1 MALAL
6 TQREKKLLG
15 ACLGALLL
23 MATFIMLK
31 QFLDRRTAV
40 LARITSLEN
49 EKKENGHWMDDREFW
64 DKRSAWME
72 QNMPTTESL
81 GTAQAKLLEEIQN
94 VALDYQ
100 LQVQKQ
106 QLLPD
111 AADSKS
117 NASVYREVAVEVRL
131 RGDQTTMLGW
141 LASLQ
146 SPEKFQAI
154 KQLELEIDTKA
165 KEKTPQTLCNL
176 VLARWFKPE
185 TGFQP

>member
-6 TQREKKLLG
+6 TQREKKLLA
-15 ACLGALLL
+15 ACIGALVL
-23 MATFIMLK
+23 MATFIILK

-40 LARITSLEN
+40 LAKITALEGEKREN
-49 EKKENGHWMDDREFW
+49 EGYLADRDFW
-64 DKRSAWME
+64 EKRADWLQ
-72 QNMPTTESL
+72 QNMPVTESL
-81 GTAQAKLLEEIQN
+81 GTAQAQLLEEIQN

-111 AADSKS
+111 SADAKANAAI
-117 NASVYREVAVEVRL
+117 YREVAVEVRL
-131 RGDQTTMLGW
+131 RGDQTTLLGW
-141 LASLQ
+141 LATLQ

-154 KQLELEIDTKA
+154 KQLELEIDSRA
-165 KEKTPQTLCNL
+165 KEKTPQVLCNL

-185 TGFQP
+185 NGL

>member
-6 TQREKKLLG
+6 TQREKKLLS
-15 ACLGALLL
+15 ACIAALLL
-23 MATFIMLK
+23 MATFIILK

-40 LARITSLEN
+40 LARISSLES
-49 EKKENGHWMDDREFW
+49 EKAENSHWLADREFW
-64 DKRSAWME
+64 DKRAAWLD
-72 QNMPTTESL
+72 QNLPATESL
-81 GTAQAKLLEEIQN
+81 GTAQAQLLEEIQN

-111 AADSKS
+111 SSDAKANAA
-117 NASVYREVAVEVRL
+117 VYREVAVEVRL
-131 RGDQTTMLGW
+131 RGDQTTLLGW

-165 KEKTPQTLCNL
+165 KEKTPQAICNL
-176 VLARWFKPE
+176 VLARWFKPAP
-185 TGFQP
+185 GA

>member
-6 TQREKKLLG
+6 TQREKKLLA
-15 ACLGALLL
+15 ACIGALVL
-23 MATFIMLK
+23 MATFIILK

-40 LARITSLEN
+40 LVKITALEGEKREN
-49 EKKENGHWMDDREFW
+49 EGYLSDRDFW
-64 DKRSAWME
+64 EKRADWLR
-72 QNMPTTESL
+72 QNMPVTESL
-81 GTAQAKLLEEIQN
+81 GTAQAQLLEEIQN

-111 AADSKS
+111 SADAKANAAI
-117 NASVYREVAVEVRL
+117 YREVAVEVRL
-131 RGDQTTMLGW
+131 RGDQTTLLGW
-141 LASLQ
+141 LATLQ

-154 KQLELEIDTKA
+154 KQLELEIDSRA
-165 KEKTPQTLCNL
+165 KEKTPQVLCNL

-185 TGFQP
+185 NGL

>member
-15 ACLGALLL
+15 ACIGALVL

-49 EKKENGHWMDDREFW
+49 EKKENSHWMDDREFW

-72 QNMPTTESL
+72 QHMPTTESL

-94 VALDYQ
+94 VALDYE

-111 AADSKS
+111 AADSKT

-131 RGDQTTMLGW
+131 RGDQTTLLGW

-154 KQLELEIDTKA
+154 KQLELEIDGKA
-165 KEKTPQTLCNL
+165 KEKTPQALCNL

-185 TGFQP
+185 NGFQP

>member
-6 TQREKKLLG
+6 TQREKKLLA
-15 ACLGALLL
+15 ACISALVL
-23 MATFIMLK
+23 MATFIILK

-40 LARITSLEN
+40 LAKIAALESEKREN
-49 EKKENGHWMDDREFW
+49 EGYLADRDFW
-64 DKRSAWME
+64 EKRSVWLT
-72 QNMPTTESL
+72 QNMPVTESL
-81 GTAQAKLLEEIQN
+81 GTAQAQLLEEIQN

-111 AADSKS
+111 SADAKANAA
-117 NASVYREVAVEVRL
+117 VYREVAVEVRI
-131 RGDQTTMLGW
+131 RGDQTTVLGW

-154 KQLELEIDTKA
+154 KQLELEIDAKA
-165 KEKTPQTLCNL
+165 KEKTPQVLCNL

-185 TGFQP
+185 NGL

>member
-15 ACLGALLL
+15 ACIGALLL
-23 MATFIMLK
+23 MSTFVLLK

-40 LARITSLEN
+40 LARITSLQN
-49 EKKENGHWMDDREFW
+49 EKEENKHWMEDRVFW
-64 DKRSAWME
+64 DKRAAWME

-81 GTAQAKLLEEIQN
+81 GTAQARLLEEIQN

-111 AADSKS
+111 SADAKANAA
-117 NASVYREVAVEVRL
+117 VYREVAVEVRL
-131 RGDQTTMLGW
+131 RGDQTTLLGW
-141 LASLQ
+141 LATLQ

-154 KQLELEIDTKA
+154 KQLELEIDPKA
-165 KEKTPQTLCNL
+165 KEKTPQALCNL

-185 TGFQP
+185 NGFQP